1 MWCEARVLGTTN
13 WAQRQPE
20 YTGNNIFLVILFFCS
35 FFFLPF
41 LVSFFSFLRVAFNV
55 PRMVQVRSS
64 CIQNRLITCMPPVTP
79 PVRHLIAVKEPSLA
93 GDTAANTTMVQ
104 QELVGVVSGA
114 FSSSAYLVEECVFP
128 LAAMYVSCRRPKNLH
143 SPWAHETESTHP

>member
-1 MWCEARVLGTTN
+1 MADELGAEAARIHWEQYISCYSVFF
-13 WAQRQPE
+13 
-20 YTGNNIFLVILFFCS
+20 FLLL
-35 FFFLPF
+35 FFLPF

-55 PRMVQVRSS
+55 PRIAQVRSS

-114 FSSSAYLVEECVFP
+114 F
-128 LAAMYVSCRRPKNLH
+128 
-143 SPWAHETESTHP
+143 